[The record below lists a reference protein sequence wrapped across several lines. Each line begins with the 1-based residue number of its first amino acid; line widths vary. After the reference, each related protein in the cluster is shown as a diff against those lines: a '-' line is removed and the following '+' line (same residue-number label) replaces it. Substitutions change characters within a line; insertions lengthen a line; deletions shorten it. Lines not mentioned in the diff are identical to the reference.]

1 MNKLVLVSALAALVA
16 GTAFATIT
24 PTRVGPVS
32 TYGALQAGKNTAG
45 EGRIYGSVNG
55 AVDGK
60 EVQVKGLS
68 LGWSL
73 YWPNNSSF
81 YGHSYID
88 SLVKAR
94 NPEIIRSAMG
104 VVATWGHGNYKTRP
118 GYYTSLMDSVVKA
131 AIMND
136 IYVLIDWHSEGGY
149 YYHIHPTGTP
159 KYKFND
165 SKVNFSAAEAAAFFG
180 EMAER
185 YGKYPHVIFEIYN
198 EPVSETWDELKA
210 YADTVITEIRKYSDN
225 LVVVGTPLWSSATD
239 DPVNNPV
246 NDKNVAYT
254 YHYYGNMHS
263 VNADAHGGS
272 GVSPNHAAGVRKAIA
287 AGYSVFITE
296 WGFTDSLTGTGT
308 KERTDDFLAFAD
320 SNKLSMAK
328 WAIDHPFSNGSV
340 SDKYEDENCLRAASS
355 VTYSKNLNWETT
367 IQDSLPVLPF
377 VKKSSAVEGEWTF
390 TTDKDQAD
398 DKGNTGSSTD
408 KASVVDSGAVM
419 SNIVLDQG
427 ASSYAPYVRAT
438 YTYSSDV
445 SKCRMISY
453 EYKGASHQFILA
465 YDWNLTTDAWGAGA
479 WDSPY
484 VEMPYS
490 PNWTKAYIDW
500 RWMKNSGWQTGLP
513 TDSVDFSVSKTLQ
526 FNVERVAYDTSLYIK
541 NLTCIED
548 GYNIPDTLNGIRTV
562 SKVPS
567 LAEVSVYGRMISA
580 VGLRNGDRYTLSK
593 VNGSMVASGIVR
605 NSSLSLVAGTSGR
618 YVLKVGA
625 VAYPL
630 SIR

>member
-1 MNKLVLVSALAALVA
+1 MNRLAMIPVLAALAA
-16 GTAFATIT
+16 GTAIATIA

-32 TYGALQAGKNTAG
+32 TYGALQAGKNSAG
-45 EGRIYGSVNG
+45 QGRIYGSVNG

-88 SLVKAR
+88 SLVKTR

-104 VVATWGHGNYKTRP
+104 VVATWGHGNYMTRP
-118 GYYTSLMDSVVKA
+118 GYYSSLMDSVVQA
-131 AIMND
+131 AIAND

-159 KYKFND
+159 KYTFND
-165 SKVNFSAAEAAAFFG
+165 SKVNFSAADAAAFFG
-180 EMAER
+180 TMAKR

-225 LVVVGTPLWSSATD
+225 LIVVGTPLWSSATG
-239 DPVNNPV
+239 DPVANPV

-272 GVSPNHAAGVRKAIA
+272 NISMNHAAGVRKAVA

-308 KERTDDFLAFAD
+308 KARTDDFLAFAD

-340 SDKYEDENCLRAASS
+340 SDNYEDANYLRAPGS

-367 IQDSLPVLPF
+367 ISDSLPVSPS
-377 VKKSSAVEGEWTF
+377 VTKSSAVEGEWTF
-390 TTDKDQAD
+390 VTDQDQKD

-408 KASVVDSGAVM
+408 VTVSTDSSAVM
-419 SNIVLDQG
+419 SDIVLNQG
-427 ASSYAPYVRAT
+427 ASAYAPYVRT
-438 YTYSSDV
+438 VYTYSSDI
-445 SKCRMISY
+445 SKCQMISY
-453 EYKGASHQFILA
+453 EYKGASHQFVLA
-465 YDWNLTTDAWGAGA
+465 YDWNLTTAAWGMGA
-479 WDSPY
+479 WDFPY

-490 PNWTKAYIDW
+490 PEWTKAYIDW
-500 RWMKNSGWQTGLP
+500 HWMKNSGWQTTLP
-513 TDSVDFSVSKTLQ
+513 TDSVDFSVAKALW
-526 FNVERVAYDTSLYIK
+526 FNVERVAYDTSLSIK
-541 NLTCIED
+541 NLACAEE
-548 GYNIPDTLNGIRTV
+548 GSNLPGGLNKAGH
-562 SKVPS
+562 SQP
-567 LAEVSVYGRMISA
+567 LAEVSVYGRMINA
-580 VGLRNGDRYTLSK
+580 TGLRNGERYTLSK
-593 VNGSMVASGIVR
+593 VNGQIVSAGIVR
-605 NSSLSLVAGTSGR
+605 NAGFSLVAGTSGR

-625 VAYPL
+625 AVYPL